1 METLA
6 SETKVI
12 EGREFRIGRLNVFD
26 SLHVVRLI
34 SPLLP
39 SIFGEV
45 LQSVIQLM
53 QSSKE
58 EGSATLEERFGEVVP
73 LLKSLE
79 PFFVNVAYMPR
90 SSFESVVKTCL
101 SVVELRQDKVY
112 SPVMVDGQLMFSN
125 LDMGTIMQLVL
136 AVIQREIRPIIAV
149 CVKQDGNTAE

>member
-1 METLA
+1 MATLA
-6 SETKVI
+6 PETKVI
-12 EGREFRIGRLNVFD
+12 DGHEFRVGQLNVFD
-26 SLHVVRLI
+26 ALHVVRLI

-45 LQSVIQLM
+45 MQSVLTLI
-53 QSSKE
+53 QSSKD
-58 EGSATLEERFGEVVP
+58 EGTATLEERYSEVVP

-125 LDMGTIMQLVL
+125 LGMGTIMQLVL
-136 AVIQREIRPIIAV
+136 TVIQREIRPIIAV
-149 CVKQDGNTAE
+149 FVKQDSDTAK